1 MSPSLSQLTLVQ
13 NTKILSSVLQQNHSS
28 RPLHQYNKE
37 SKKNCSKNCCI
48 RQQNQSSKPAS
59 FLKINSRIRRYFK
72 CTIVHGI
79 LHNCTQYFAQSYIG
93 FRITKAHNNTKAQY
107 FNFLWTNEYKC
118 LALYSTMKGDNV
130 DLVDAN
136 LMSTIQRNGFNKACC
151 STNQSKQQ

>member
-37 SKKNCSKNCCI
+37 SKENCSKNCCI

-79 LHNCTQYFAQSYIG
+79 LHNCTQYFAQLFIVYYTIVHSIL
-93 FRITKAHNNTKAQY
+93 HNRTLDFASQQHTTTREHSTSIFCGQMNT
-107 FNFLWTNEYKC
+107 
-118 LALYSTMKGDNV
+118 S
-130 DLVDAN
+130 DLHYTV
-136 LMSTIQRNGFNKACC
+136 T
-151 STNQSKQQ
+151 